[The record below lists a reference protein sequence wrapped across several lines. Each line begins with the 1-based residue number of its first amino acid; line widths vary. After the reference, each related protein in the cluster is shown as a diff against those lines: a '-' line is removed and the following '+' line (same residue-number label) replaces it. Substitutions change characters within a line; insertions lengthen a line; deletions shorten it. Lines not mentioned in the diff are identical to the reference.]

1 MESSLYVHIPFCIK
15 KCLYCDFVSF
25 PGREDMHRRYVDT
38 LLSEM
43 ALRGGKT
50 LRTVYIGGAPRP
62 AWNPGCCTGCWKG
75 WTVVLIHQ
83 IVSKK
88 Q

>member
-25 PGREDMHRRYVDT
+25 PGREDMHRRYVDA

-50 LRTVYIGGAPRP
+50 LRTVYIGGGTPTCLE
-62 AWNPGCCTGCWKG
+62 PGLLCR
-75 WTVVLIHQ
+75 VLE
-83 IVSKK
+83 
-88 Q
+88 